1 MVGAVDVEVLVAHA
15 TVGADDE
22 RRADLAN
29 SGSRLVDVVA
39 APRCREGGS
48 PRARMQELEPAE
60 RRDGSGFGGLGV
72 VVDEDHEGQTFIA
85 DERTCRS
92 VVAGSDR
99 DDSTAELGDL
109 VVSIAQ
115 LRGVLT
121 AVQSTEVPQEH
132 QDCLVLEP
140 QVADAAGGTRAV
152 GQRDGGEQGDVHAGK
167 CR

>member
-1 MVGAVDVEVLVAHA
+1 MVGAVDVEVLVTQA

-22 RRADLAN
+22 RGADLAN

-60 RRDGSGFGGLGV
+60 RRDGSGLGGLGV
-72 VVDEDHEGQTFIA
+72 VVDEDHEWQTFIA
-85 DERTCRS
+85 DERTCLRM
-92 VVAGSDR
+92 VACSDR
-99 DDSTAELGDL
+99 NDSTAELGNL
-109 VVSIAQ
+109 VISIAQ

-132 QDCLVLEP
+132 QECLLFAP
-140 QVADAAGGTRAV
+140 QVTEPAGGTRAV
-152 GQRDGGEQGDVHAGK
+152 DQRDGGEEGDVHARK